1 MQKTDHEHDT
11 PTSWGLFG
19 LAWPLGLKA
28 VMLHGIIV
36 IDFYLVSPLG
46 EPALAA
52 MGLAGAVAGLLL
64 GVLLAF
70 SNATQIRI
78 AQAFGATGP
87 TALKTSFL
95 CGLLINVAATA
106 IGIMLVL
113 FFGSQI
119 IDTFAHTPEIAAQ
132 GTSYLY
138 VFLLV
143 VLFEAVA
150 QCFEGH
156 FNGCGRT
163 KITFFGFLIAVP
175 INIGLSI
182 ALIYGLYGFPELGLV
197 GAAWGSAAASATRMI
212 FLAARFWR
220 TDRHTLQATGWS
232 KPTFGAA
239 LRRHWVFSVPI
250 AGTFI
255 SVTFGN
261 QVCMLIYA
269 KMSVFEFAALALI
282 LPWVQTAGTFGMA
295 WAQATG
301 IAMAQLLGKGTAE
314 PALDAFLSRAWRG
327 AFVAAGLVA
336 LSYLAICLMSERIY
350 DNLQPETVAALFT
363 FLPILLIL
371 PFPKGSNA
379 ICGQTL
385 RASGDTV
392 RVMNI
397 FIAGQWLCK
406 VPLTAFFVLYL
417 DLHVAWV
424 FALVLVEELFK
435 FPPFH
440 LRLLKGDWKN
450 SQVLDD

>member
-1 MQKTDHEHDT
+1 MQTADQDNRT
-11 PTSWGLFG
+11 PSSWGLFG
-19 LAWPLGLKA
+19 LAWPLGMKA

-46 EPALAA
+46 EAALAA
-52 MGLAGAVAGLLL
+52 MGLAGALAGLLL

-78 AQAFGATGP
+78 AQAFGATGQ
-87 TALKTSFL
+87 TAAKTSFL

-106 IGIMLVL
+106 LGVILVL
-113 FFGSQI
+113 FFGGQVISG
-119 IDTFAHTPEIAAQ
+119 FAHTPWIAAQ
-132 GTSYLY
+132 GTAYLY
-138 VFLLV
+138 VFLWV

-150 QCFEGH
+150 QCLESH
-156 FNGCGRT
+156 FNGCGKTRV
-163 KITFFGFLIAVP
+163 TFFGFLIAVP
-175 INIGLSI
+175 INIGLSVV
-182 ALIYGLYGFPELGLV
+182 LIYGLYGFPQLGLV
-197 GAAWGSAAASATRMI
+197 GAAWGSAAASATRLL
-212 FLAARFWR
+212 FLAMWFWR
-220 TDRHTLQATGWS
+220 TDRHVLAAPGWS
-232 KPTFGAA
+232 KHTFGEA
-239 LRRHWVFSVPI
+239 LRRHWVFSLPI

-269 KMSVFEFAALALI
+269 TMTVNEFAALALI

-301 IAMAQLLGKGTAE
+301 IAMAQLLGKGTPE
-314 PALDAFLSRAWRG
+314 PALDAFLKRAWRG
-327 AFVAAGLVA
+327 AFVAAALVA
-336 LSYLAICLMSERIY
+336 TAYLAICLMSGWIY
-350 DNLQPETVAALFT
+350 ADLEAETRAALFT
-363 FLPILLIL
+363 FLPVLLIL

-392 RVMNI
+392 HVMNI

-406 VPLTAFFVLYL
+406 VPLTALFVLYM

-424 FALVLVEELFK
+424 FALLLAEELFK

-440 LRLLKGDWKN
+440 LRLLKGDWIR
-450 SQVLDD
+450 SQVLD